1 MVTKL
6 SPEHI
11 DKMIAEAKAK
21 YGPKLAVVSSEP
33 AKSSSQQAWREPKP
47 LPDGMPPVDE
57 LDLATLP
64 ESIAPWVGDISERLQ
79 CPPDYVAVTA
89 ITALGSL
96 IGRRIGIKPQ
106 SKTDWVEIPN
116 IWGMFIGRPGQLK
129 SPAMAEALRPLH
141 HLEAEAAED
150 YKIAKAAYDADIDA
164 FKLRKSVKASL
175 DKEALRDAAATPG
188 GKAKNIGI
196 DLGDEPQEPTLVRY
210 RTNDSSYEKLGELLI
225 GNPTGILVERDEL
238 VSLLKYLDREDQA
251 VARGFY
257 LTGWSGLQPYTF
269 DRIGRGHL
277 QIEGVCISILGN
289 TQPARVAEYVRRANA
304 DGAGGDGL
312 IQRFGL
318 MVWPDP
324 PGEWR
329 DVDRYPDSR
338 FRENAWRVFSRLAEL
353 DLSAAFKIGGAKGQ
367 YDKVPYLRFSD
378 AAAAE
383 FLEWRSDLERRLR
396 AGDMP
401 PALEGHIAKYRK
413 LVPALALINHLADA
427 GEGPVSEEALV
438 KALALARYAETH
450 ARRVYSASGAVEVA
464 AARAVLKHIHA
475 GELADGFTTRDVQRH
490 GWSHLTDRDHIQLG
504 LDLLIDLDHLAARD
518 INAGERGGR
527 PKVVYMTNPASRP

>member
-6 SPEHI
+6 SPEQI
-11 DKMIAEAKAK
+11 SEMIAEAKAK
-21 YGPKLAVVSSEP
+21 HGPKLAVVSSEP

-79 CPPDYVAVTA
+79 CPPDYVAVAA

-129 SPAMAEALRPLH
+129 SPAMAEALRPVY

-175 DKEALRDAAATPG
+175 DKDALRGAAATPG

-238 VSLLKYLDREDQA
+238 VSLLKHLDREDQT

-257 LTGWSGLQPYTF
+257 LT
-269 DRIGRGHL
+269 
-277 QIEGVCISILGN
+277 
-289 TQPARVAEYVRRANA
+289 
-304 DGAGGDGL
+304 
-312 IQRFGL
+312 
-318 MVWPDP
+318 
-324 PGEWR
+324 
-329 DVDRYPDSR
+329 
-338 FRENAWRVFSRLAEL
+338 
-353 DLSAAFKIGGAKGQ
+353 
-367 YDKVPYLRFSD
+367 
-378 AAAAE
+378 
-383 FLEWRSDLERRLR
+383 
-396 AGDMP
+396 
-401 PALEGHIAKYRK
+401 
-413 LVPALALINHLADA
+413 
-427 GEGPVSEEALV
+427 
-438 KALALARYAETH
+438 
-450 ARRVYSASGAVEVA
+450 
-464 AARAVLKHIHA
+464 
-475 GELADGFTTRDVQRH
+475 
-490 GWSHLTDRDHIQLG
+490 
-504 LDLLIDLDHLAARD
+504 
-518 INAGERGGR
+518 
-527 PKVVYMTNPASRP
+527 